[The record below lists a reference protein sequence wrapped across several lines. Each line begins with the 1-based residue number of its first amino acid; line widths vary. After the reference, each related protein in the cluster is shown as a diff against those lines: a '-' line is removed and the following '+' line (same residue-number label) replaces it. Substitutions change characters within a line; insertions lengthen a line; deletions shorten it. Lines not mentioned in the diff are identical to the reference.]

1 MSLGYSLRLVELNES
16 ADECLLGVQLG
27 RACIRNNVPVSAVA
41 ARLGVSRQT
50 VYNWF
55 AGGTTPRLNTSKKIE
70 TLLTS
75 LQRQQHGKL

>member
-1 MSLGYSLRLVELNES
+1 MSLGYSLRLVELNKS
-16 ADECLLGVQLG
+16 ADESSLGVQLG
-27 RACIRNNVPVSAVA
+27 RACVRSNMPVSEVA

-55 AGGTTPRLNTSKKIE
+55 VGGSAPRLKTNKKIE
-70 TLLTS
+70 ALLTS